1 MINTTVD
8 LELKVLNEKGEE
20 ETKTVQVLLQE
31 ASPFK
36 TADIFAENISANG
49 KIRKSGGFIKDCMDV
64 VIMSPKNLIEQ
75 IEGSEN
81 AFEAIG
87 NLANEV
93 QEFINNPRIY
103 KLKRQEL
110 LQKKSTEESGNV
122 GEGTPQPDANGNE
135 TANV

>member
-1 MINTTVD
+1 MINETIDV
-8 LELKVLNEKGEE
+8 ELKVLNDKGEE
-20 ETKTVQVLLQE
+20 EPKTIQVLLQE

-36 TADIFAENISANG
+36 TADIFAENISSNG
-49 KIRKSGGFIKDCMDV
+49 KIRKNGGFIKDCMNV

-75 IEGSEN
+75 IEKCEN
-81 AFEAIG
+81 SFEVIG
-87 NLANEV
+87 TLANEV

-122 GEGTPQPDANGNE
+122 GEGVAQSDTGGNE
-135 TANV
+135 TANA